1 MCFYVKKRLE
11 YKPYVTPTYVKAR
24 EMEAAKEKEK
34 EKEKER
40 EQAKRTQ
47 EVEVDAELLA
57 LL

>member
-47 EVEVDAELLA
+47 EVDAELLA

>member
-24 EMEAAKEKEK
+24 EIEAAKEKEK

-40 EQAKRTQ
+40 EKEKRTQ
-47 EVEVDAELLA
+47 EVDAELLA